1 MEGEAWVGGSEGFGY
16 TYRDRGVDSPV
27 TMDVKID
34 REYLILGGFD
44 FYRNQLFFL
53 FVYSSFLR

>member
-27 TMDVKID
+27 TIFPAVDST
-34 REYLILGGFD
+34 G
-44 FYRNQLFFL
+44 
-53 FVYSSFLR
+53 SFLSYERTYVRAHSLKLSIFHT

>member
-27 TMDVKID
+27 THRMSVISLLLGNNHES
-34 REYLILGGFD
+34 REA
-44 FYRNQLFFL
+44 
-53 FVYSSFLR
+53 VSE